1 MGGGDGFP
9 VAAVFAVG
17 VAVLGEVGPGGE
29 HLLGEVPVTLR
40 PGAPAVLQGL
50 EHEPQVGGVERALE
64 DVRAAVRGQRA
75 GELVGP
81 GLAAVLLA
89 VEAEVRDDRF
99 HVARVVEGVADH
111 VGDVGQGA
119 VDTGLIE
126 AFREDVAVDVRG
138 DGGGREDA
146 ALAGGAAVEGAHC
159 EDGFGR
165 GAAELL
171 QVREAGPIGHLLGGG
186 FGIGEGQGALLRH
199 RAHAREHRLDGLA
212 GIREAAGAHDDGL
225 VEGALGERGGRQ
237 ELRAAAA
244 GALAE
249 QHHVVR
255 VAAELGDVGLDP
267 LEGLDLVQGAPV
279 AGRVL
284 RVLRGELGMGEEAER
299 AHAVVEGDEDDVLR
313 RPLLAVEL
321 RLGAPAFA
329 HAAAE
334 HPHGHRELLLR
345 LAGRLGPYVQIQTVL
360 AIRRFRAVA
369 PFGGVAAGVVRRL
382 ERRMAEGVAH
392 ADAFPRH
399 DGLRRLPAVLADGR
413 RGEGN
418 ATEYGDARDVGRH
431 ALDLPALDRQDGAL
445 GFLRARGHRQ
455 GAREDQDSF
464 HIGRIRLWT

>member
-1 MGGGDGFP
+1 M
-9 VAAVFAVG
+9 
-17 VAVLGEVGPGGE
+17 EC
-29 HLLGEVPVTLR
+29 
-40 PGAPAVLQGL
+40 
-50 EHEPQVGGVERALE
+50 ALE
-64 DVRAAVRGQRA
+64 DVRPAVRGQRA

-89 VEAEVRDDRF
+89 VQAEIRDDGL
-99 HVARVVEGVADH
+99 HVAGVVEGVADH

-119 VDTGLIE
+119 VDTGLVK
-126 AFREDVAVDVRG
+126 AFRKDITVDVRG
-138 DGGGREDA
+138 DGGGGEDA
-146 ALAGGAAVEGAHC
+146 ALAGGAAVEGAHR

-171 QVREAGPIGHLLGGG
+171 QVGETGPVGDLLGGG
-186 FGIGEGQGALLRH
+186 LGIGEGQGTLLRH
-199 RAHAREHRLDGLA
+199 GAHAREHGLDGLA
-212 GIREAAGAHDDGL
+212 RIREAAGAHDDGL
-225 VEGALGERGGRQ
+225 VEEALGERGGRQ

-255 VAAELGDVGLDP
+255 VAAELGDVGLHP
-267 LEGLDLVQGAPV
+267 LQGLDLVQGAPV

-299 AHAVVEGDEDDVLR
+299 AHAVVEGNEDDVLR

-321 RLGAPAFA
+321 RLGTPAFA

-334 HPHGHRELLLR
+334 HPHGHRKLLLR
-345 LAGRLGPYVQIQTVL
+345 LAGRLGPYVQVQAVL
-360 AIRRFRAVA
+360 AVRRFRAVA
-369 PFGGVAAGVVRRL
+369 PLGGVAAGVVRRL

-392 ADAFPRH
+392 FHAFPRH

-413 RGEGN
+413 RGERN
-418 ATEYGDARDVGRH
+418 AAEHGDARDVGRH

-455 GAREDQDSF
+455 GARKDQDSF
-464 HIGRIRLWT
+464 HIEKIRLWT